1 MESRSWC
8 ANENFLDRPQFLQI
22 NFGRDQL
29 FCKIATQ
36 GNNANN
42 KWVKRFKLLYSKNG
56 RDWNTYRENGK
67 DKVGAL
73 ETEVSLWRYHTK
85 VQYHIFMILSIANVR
100 SSHRKCSIK
109 KVFLKISQISP
120 ENTCVGASF

>member
-8 ANENFLDRPQFLQI
+8 ANENFLDKPQFLQI
-22 NFGRDQL
+22 NFGRVQL

-56 RDWNTYRENGK
+56 KDWNTYRENGK
-67 DKVGAL
+67 DKVSAL
-73 ETEVSLWRYHTK
+73 EIEVLSWRYHTK
-85 VQYHIFMILSIANVR
+85 VQYHIFMMLCIANVR
-100 SSHRKCSIK
+100 SSHRRCFVK
-109 KVFLKISQISP
+109 KVLNLLKYVSEAVIRRFSLK
-120 ENTCVGASF
+120 